1 MQSTPKLIAIVGGSG
16 AGKTWLARRLELQ
29 LQPAVARLSL
39 DDFYLDRSSVS
50 ERQRDSLNYD
60 HPRAI
65 DWARLEKT
73 LQTCRAGKT
82 ASVPRYDFTTHTR
95 KPDDDLFTPTPVVMV
110 DGLWLLVQSRIR
122 ELFDF
127 TIFIDC
133 PEPLRRQ
140 RRLERD
146 VIERGRKSMHVLT
159 QFAETVVPM
168 HERFVAPQA
177 ATADIVLRH
186 SPEPAEIE
194 NLAETIRALM
204 SEDEAIAEEDFSLA
218 WSTHSLGEGL
228 RKTVGGQLTPS
239 LFRHHA

>member
-29 LQPAVARLSL
+29 LQPAISRLSL
-39 DDFYLDRSSVS
+39 DDFYLDRSALS
-50 ERQRDSLNYD
+50 ERQRESLNYD

-73 LQTCRAGKT
+73 LQNCRAGKT
-82 ASVPRYDFTTHTR
+82 SSVPRYDFTTHTR
-95 KPDDDLFTPTPVVMV
+95 KPDEDLFTPTPVVMV

-122 ELFDF
+122 DLFDF

-146 VIERGRKSMHVLT
+146 VIERGRKSMQVLT
-159 QFAETVVPM
+159 QFAESVVPM
-168 HERFVAPQA
+168 HERFVTPQA
-177 ATADIVLRH
+177 AAADIVLRH

-204 SEDEAIAEEDFSLA
+204 SEDEATAEEDFNMI
-218 WSTHSLGEGL
+218 WSTPASRDAIL
-228 RKTVGGQLTPS
+228 RTIVEPSQTS
-239 LFRHHA
+239 LFGGHA

>member
-1 MQSTPKLIAIVGGSG
+1 MKFTPKLIAIVGGSG

-29 LQPAVARLSL
+29 LQPAVSRLSL
-39 DDFYLDRSSVS
+39 DDFYLDRSSLS
-50 ERQRDSLNYD
+50 ERQRESLNYD

-65 DWARLEKT
+65 DWTRLEKT
-73 LQTCRAGKT
+73 LHNCRAGKSS
-82 ASVPRYDFTTHTR
+82 SVPRYDFTTHTR
-95 KPDDDLFTPTPVVMV
+95 KPDEDLYTPTPVVMV
-110 DGLWLLVQSRIR
+110 DGLWLLVQTRIR

-133 PEPLRRQ
+133 PELLRRQ

-146 VIERGRKSMHVLT
+146 VIERGRKSMQVLT
-159 QFAETVVPM
+159 QFAESVVPM

-194 NLAETIRALM
+194 NLAETIRALV
-204 SEDEAIAEEDFSLA
+204 SEDEAIAEEDFGLN
-218 WSTHSLGEGL
+218 WSAPSSIDGIM
-228 RKTVGGQLTPS
+228 KTMAEKLTPG
-239 LFRHHA
+239 LLRRTA

>member
-1 MQSTPKLIAIVGGSG
+1 MQATPKLIAIVGGSG

-29 LQPAVARLSL
+29 LQPAVSRLSL
-39 DDFYLDRSSVS
+39 DDFYLDRSSVP
-50 ERQRDSLNYD
+50 ERQRESLNYD

-73 LQTCRAGKT
+73 LQHCRAGRT
-82 ASVPRYDFTTHTR
+82 SAVPRYDFATHTR
-95 KPDDDLFTPTPVVMV
+95 QPDEDLFTPMPVVMV

-122 ELFDF
+122 DLFDF

-133 PEPLRRQ
+133 PEQLRRQ

-146 VIERGRKSMHVLT
+146 VIERGRKSMQVLT

-204 SEDEAIAEEDFSLA
+204 SEDEATAEEDFSLA
-218 WSTHSLGEGL
+218 WSTGSTGIMN
-228 RKTVGGQLTPS
+228 TVAEQFTPS

>member
-1 MQSTPKLIAIVGGSG
+1 MQSNPKLIAIVGGSG

-29 LQPAVARLSL
+29 LQPAASRLSL
-39 DDFYLDRSSVS
+39 DDFYLDRSSLS
-50 ERQRDSLNYD
+50 ERQRESLNYD

-65 DWARLEKT
+65 DWSRLEKT
-73 LQTCRAGKT
+73 LKNCRSGKSS
-82 ASVPRYDFTTHTR
+82 SVPRYDFATHTR
-95 KPDDDLFTPTPVVMV
+95 KSEEDLFTPTPVVMV
-110 DGLWLLVQSRIR
+110 DGLWLLVQSRVR

-133 PEPLRRQ
+133 PEQLRRQ

-146 VIERGRKSMHVLT
+146 VIERGRKSMQVLT
-159 QFAETVVPM
+159 QFAQSVVPM

-177 ATADIVLRH
+177 ANADIVLRH

-204 SEDEAIAEEDFSLA
+204 SEDETLAEEDFSLN
-218 WSTHSLGEGL
+218 WSVSARPDRIVKAIAE
-228 RKTVGGQLTPS
+228 QMTPS
-239 LFRHHA
+239 LFRRTA

>member
-16 AGKTWLARRLELQ
+16 AGKTWLARRLELH
-29 LQPAVARLSL
+29 LQPTASRLSL
-39 DDFYLDRSSVS
+39 DDFYLDRSSLS
-50 ERQRDSLNYD
+50 ERQREALNYD

-65 DWARLEKT
+65 DWKRLEAT
-73 LQTCRAGKT
+73 LQHCRAGK
-82 ASVPRYDFTTHTR
+82 SSRVPRYDFTTHTR
-95 KPDDDLFTPTPVVMV
+95 KPDEQIFTPTPVVMV

-133 PEPLRRQ
+133 PEQLRRQ

-159 QFAETVVPM
+159 QFSETVTPM

-177 ATADIVLRH
+177 ANADIVLRH
-186 SPEPAEIE
+186 SPEPVEIE
-194 NLAETIRALM
+194 NLAETIRALV
-204 SEDEAIAEEDFSLA
+204 SEDEALTEEDFTANWPALTPQGISDA
-218 WSTHSLGEGL
+218 LG
-228 RKTVGGQLTPS
+228 RSTPS
-239 LFRHHA
+239 LFHRHA